1 MAYGRPMIRRLC
13 GNGFTGVLLGAVLA
27 GPVGGVENP
36 DAKIPDPVVNA
47 PAAETGHAYARI
59 ALRNAFGIQPPP
71 PLPPVVEPPPPPPVQ
86 LPIFVTGFSLIGGVK
101 KVYLV
106 VNAPGAKSPS
116 YITAGENESFTEGF
130 TVMNID
136 PKQETVRVLNGS
148 TEATLNFKDNGMK
161 AMAAPAAVPGRP
173 GVPQPIAAAGG
184 GGGAT
189 IIGRSSSPVIGG
201 AQPAVNAAAQPAELR
216 SRRGGIITSASA
228 AAAQPLASPVGSV
241 PNPSAHVPRPVPRTR
256 PAPPPPPVP
265 GQ

>member
-1 MAYGRPMIRRLC
+1 MIRRLC
-13 GNGFTGVLLGAVLA
+13 GNGLTGVLLGAVLA
-27 GPVGGVENP
+27 GPAHGVENP
-36 DAKIPDPVVNA
+36 EAKIPDPVVNV
-47 PAAETGHAYARI
+47 PAADAGHAYARI

-71 PLPPVVEPPPPPPVQ
+71 PPPPVVAPPEPPPVQ

-106 VNAPGAKSPS
+106 VNVPGAKSPS
-116 YITAGENESFTEGF
+116 YITAEENESFTEGF
-130 TVMNID
+130 TVLNID
-136 PKQETVRVLNGS
+136 PKQETVRVLNGT

-161 AMAAPAAVPGRP
+161 AVAAPAAVPGRP

-189 IIGRSSSPVIGG
+189 IIGRNSSPLVGG
-201 AQPAVNAAAQPAELR
+201 AQTAVNAAAQPVPLP

-228 AAAQPLASPVGSV
+228 AAAETLASPIGTVS
-241 PNPSAHVPRPVPRTR
+241 NPSTHVPRPVPRSR